1 MPKLSKEQIIERIS
15 HYKENYVDF
24 IKEFGRIR
32 VPGGIIK
39 FNMFDYQEDLAFK
52 LQNNDFNIIL
62 KARQL
67 GISTIVGAYLGTH
80 IIFNPQSDIIIIA
93 INEDV
98 AKELI
103 LKIKVFL
110 EGLPKY
116 VRPEILNPRNKESID
131 LANGSRVKALTST
144 SKSGRSFTASFLVLD
159 ECAFIENVDE
169 LWTSAYPTISNGGK
183 AILLSCVTKDTFIY
197 TDKGIKTINDFILNN
212 NIGDYL
218 IKDYNILGKNKLRT
232 GNLFHNNG
240 KVKTK
245 IIKTSY
251 TELEGSY
258 NHKLWAC
265 KNGKYDWY
273 RHDELSVGDWV
284 SIQYNMNIW
293 GNNDGCEDFNPIITN
308 KQKNIFNPKIITKDI
323 AYLLGLF
330 LAEGSVYVNKE
341 KSKYTFTISCGDDI
355 SNIFNKLNLS
365 YYKNPDGI
373 HYEISCKNFIEF
385 LEYLR
390 FDLSLKA
397 KEKIIP
403 SRLLEMSEENI
414 CAMMQGLFDGDGYAR
429 KDRNQIGI
437 GLASKTMIEQIRI
450 ILLNLGI
457 FTIYDEVES
466 KPTKKVKVKSM
477 QYRLSL
483 NNYNSKIFFEKIGF
497 NLERKQKIYERLK
510 DNIIDNNLDSYDVI
524 PFMEKYIKEMYLEYK
539 KELKK
544 KGLKIKDIKINNSIY
559 QGYKTISRRR
569 LLKFYEKIKNLI
581 SIESKEKLE
590 KIISHNLRWTQ
601 ITEIINSENET
612 YDFSL
617 PNNETDFW
625 AHSVIYNGILGHNTP
640 NGEGN
645 LFHDIWTASEN
656 NDNEFTAT
664 KLYWWQ
670 MPGRDE
676 KWKQRTLANMR
687 YDMKRF
693 EQEYECSFASSS
705 KSVISLTKI
714 NEILKE
720 NEQNKVRVQPNFVS
734 ISGKRYDNNFF
745 LYKFPVIDHKYLITV
760 DTAEG
765 LGEERDASAFIIQD
779 LNTDEVIGEYA
790 DKELN
795 EKQFAKVL
803 LDICKS
809 FNNAFVVVELKSTG
823 KVVVNYLLEWKY
835 KNVIW
840 MDKRMSLFLDPYSK
854 KSIPSAYQY
863 DKANNI
869 IPGFFTNAGNK
880 VMYVGEMR
888 NAVEEN
894 EITKIYT
901 KKMLEQQKTFV
912 NRGGSVTP
920 KYGASGR
927 NNDDIVVCFGIGVF
941 IKKYIW
947 KIIENNNILSQE
959 ILDFYSRKVQKMSD
973 SDILTE
979 TTAFAPIYKM
989 SEFKR
994 KMNPY
999 INPLSQ
1005 QIGDTRYLLD
1015 NFKENKKEEKD
1026 VKNEQ

>member
-1 MPKLSKEQIIERIS
+1 MPKLSKEQIIERIA
-15 HYKENYVDF
+15 HYKENYIDF
-24 IKEFGRIR
+24 IREFGRIR

-39 FNMFDYQEDLAFK
+39 FNMFDYQEDLVHKMQSFY
-52 LQNNDFNIIL
+52 FNIIL

-103 LKIKVFL
+103 LKIKIFL

-169 LWTSAYPTISNGGK
+169 LWTSAYPTISNGGR
-183 AILLSCVTKDTFIY
+183 AILLS
-197 TDKGIKTINDFILNN
+197 
-212 NIGDYL
+212 
-218 IKDYNILGKNKLRT
+218 
-232 GNLFHNNG
+232 
-240 KVKTK
+240 
-245 IIKTSY
+245 
-251 TELEGSY
+251 
-258 NHKLWAC
+258 
-265 KNGKYDWY
+265 
-273 RHDELSVGDWV
+273 
-284 SIQYNMNIW
+284 
-293 GNNDGCEDFNPIITN
+293 
-308 KQKNIFNPKIITKDI
+308 
-323 AYLLGLF
+323 
-330 LAEGSVYVNKE
+330 
-341 KSKYTFTISCGDDI
+341 
-355 SNIFNKLNLS
+355 
-365 YYKNPDGI
+365 
-373 HYEISCKNFIEF
+373 
-385 LEYLR
+385 
-390 FDLSLKA
+390 
-397 KEKIIP
+397 
-403 SRLLEMSEENI
+403 
-414 CAMMQGLFDGDGYAR
+414 
-429 KDRNQIGI
+429 
-437 GLASKTMIEQIRI
+437 
-450 ILLNLGI
+450 
-457 FTIYDEVES
+457 
-466 KPTKKVKVKSM
+466 
-477 QYRLSL
+477 
-483 NNYNSKIFFEKIGF
+483 
-497 NLERKQKIYERLK
+497 
-510 DNIIDNNLDSYDVI
+510 
-524 PFMEKYIKEMYLEYK
+524 
-539 KELKK
+539 
-544 KGLKIKDIKINNSIY
+544 
-559 QGYKTISRRR
+559 
-569 LLKFYEKIKNLI
+569 
-581 SIESKEKLE
+581 
-590 KIISHNLRWTQ
+590 
-601 ITEIINSENET
+601 
-612 YDFSL
+612 
-617 PNNETDFW
+617 
-625 AHSVIYNGILGHNTP
+625 TP

-693 EQEYECSFASSS
+693 RQEYECSFEASS
-705 KSVISLTKI
+705 KSVISLAKI

-720 NEQNKVRVQPNFVS
+720 NEQNKIRIQPNFVS
-734 ISGKRYDNNFF
+734 KKGKRYDDKLF
-745 LYKFPVIDHKYLITV
+745 LYKLPVEDHKYLITV

-790 DKELN
+790 DKESN
-795 EKQFAKVL
+795 EKQFAKIL
-803 LDICKS
+803 LDICES
-809 FNNAFVVVELKSTG
+809 FNNAFIVIELKSTG
-823 KVVVNYLLEWKY
+823 KVVINYLLEWKY

-888 NAVEEN
+888 NAIEEN

-901 KKMLEQQKTFV
+901 KKMLEQQKTFI
-912 NRGGSVTP
+912 NKGGSVTP

-927 NNDDIVVCFGIGVF
+927 NNDDLVVAFGIGVF

-947 KIIENNNILSQE
+947 KIIENNNVLSQE

-999 INPLSQ
+999 VNPFSQ
-1005 QIGDTRYLLD
+1005 QVGDTRYLLD
-1015 NFKENKKEEKD
+1015 NFKEKKKEEKTAE
-1026 VKNEQ
+1026 NEQ

>member
-1 MPKLSKEQIIERIS
+1 MPKLSKEQIIERIA
-15 HYKENYVDF
+15 HYKQNYVDF

-32 VPGGIIK
+32 VPGGIVK
-39 FNMFDYQEDLAFK
+39 FSMFDYQEDLAYK
-52 LQNNDFNIIL
+52 LQKTDFNIIL

-103 LKIKVFL
+103 LKIKIFL

-183 AILLSCVTKDTFIY
+183 AILLS
-197 TDKGIKTINDFILNN
+197 
-212 NIGDYL
+212 
-218 IKDYNILGKNKLRT
+218 
-232 GNLFHNNG
+232 
-240 KVKTK
+240 
-245 IIKTSY
+245 
-251 TELEGSY
+251 
-258 NHKLWAC
+258 
-265 KNGKYDWY
+265 
-273 RHDELSVGDWV
+273 
-284 SIQYNMNIW
+284 
-293 GNNDGCEDFNPIITN
+293 
-308 KQKNIFNPKIITKDI
+308 
-323 AYLLGLF
+323 
-330 LAEGSVYVNKE
+330 
-341 KSKYTFTISCGDDI
+341 
-355 SNIFNKLNLS
+355 
-365 YYKNPDGI
+365 
-373 HYEISCKNFIEF
+373 
-385 LEYLR
+385 
-390 FDLSLKA
+390 
-397 KEKIIP
+397 
-403 SRLLEMSEENI
+403 
-414 CAMMQGLFDGDGYAR
+414 
-429 KDRNQIGI
+429 
-437 GLASKTMIEQIRI
+437 
-450 ILLNLGI
+450 
-457 FTIYDEVES
+457 
-466 KPTKKVKVKSM
+466 
-477 QYRLSL
+477 
-483 NNYNSKIFFEKIGF
+483 
-497 NLERKQKIYERLK
+497 
-510 DNIIDNNLDSYDVI
+510 
-524 PFMEKYIKEMYLEYK
+524 
-539 KELKK
+539 
-544 KGLKIKDIKINNSIY
+544 
-559 QGYKTISRRR
+559 
-569 LLKFYEKIKNLI
+569 
-581 SIESKEKLE
+581 
-590 KIISHNLRWTQ
+590 
-601 ITEIINSENET
+601 
-612 YDFSL
+612 
-617 PNNETDFW
+617 
-625 AHSVIYNGILGHNTP
+625 TP

-714 NEILKE
+714 NDILKE
-720 NEQNKVRVQPNFVS
+720 NEKNKIKSQPNFVS
-734 ISGKRYDNNFF
+734 VSGKRYDNNFF
-745 LYKFPVIDHKYLITV
+745 LYKFPVADHKYLITV

-803 LDICKS
+803 LDMCQS

-840 MDKRMSLFLDPYSK
+840 MDKRMSVFLDPYTK

-863 DKANNI
+863 DKSNNI

-880 VMYVGEMR
+880 VMYVTEMR

-901 KKMLEQQKTFV
+901 KKMLEQQKTFI
-912 NRGGSVTP
+912 NKGGSITP

-927 NNDDIVVCFGIGVF
+927 NNDDLVVAFGIGVF

-959 ILDFYSRKVQKMSD
+959 ILDFYSRKIQKMSD

-979 TTAFAPIYKM
+979 TTAFSPIYKM

-999 INPLSQ
+999 KNPMSD
-1005 QIGDTRYLLD
+1005 QIGDTRYFLD
-1015 NFKENKKEEKD
+1015 NFKEKKQENAENK
-1026 VKNEQ
+1026 

>member
-1 MPKLSKEQIIERIS
+1 MPKLSKEQIIERIA
-15 HYKENYVDF
+15 HYKQNYVDF

-32 VPGGIIK
+32 VPGGIVK
-39 FNMFDYQEDLAFK
+39 FSMFDYQEDLAYK
-52 LQNNDFNIIL
+52 LQKTDFNIIL

-103 LKIKVFL
+103 LKIKIFL

-183 AILLSCVTKDTFIY
+183 AILLS
-197 TDKGIKTINDFILNN
+197 
-212 NIGDYL
+212 
-218 IKDYNILGKNKLRT
+218 
-232 GNLFHNNG
+232 
-240 KVKTK
+240 
-245 IIKTSY
+245 
-251 TELEGSY
+251 
-258 NHKLWAC
+258 
-265 KNGKYDWY
+265 
-273 RHDELSVGDWV
+273 
-284 SIQYNMNIW
+284 
-293 GNNDGCEDFNPIITN
+293 
-308 KQKNIFNPKIITKDI
+308 
-323 AYLLGLF
+323 
-330 LAEGSVYVNKE
+330 
-341 KSKYTFTISCGDDI
+341 
-355 SNIFNKLNLS
+355 
-365 YYKNPDGI
+365 
-373 HYEISCKNFIEF
+373 
-385 LEYLR
+385 
-390 FDLSLKA
+390 
-397 KEKIIP
+397 
-403 SRLLEMSEENI
+403 
-414 CAMMQGLFDGDGYAR
+414 
-429 KDRNQIGI
+429 
-437 GLASKTMIEQIRI
+437 
-450 ILLNLGI
+450 
-457 FTIYDEVES
+457 
-466 KPTKKVKVKSM
+466 
-477 QYRLSL
+477 
-483 NNYNSKIFFEKIGF
+483 
-497 NLERKQKIYERLK
+497 
-510 DNIIDNNLDSYDVI
+510 
-524 PFMEKYIKEMYLEYK
+524 
-539 KELKK
+539 
-544 KGLKIKDIKINNSIY
+544 
-559 QGYKTISRRR
+559 
-569 LLKFYEKIKNLI
+569 
-581 SIESKEKLE
+581 
-590 KIISHNLRWTQ
+590 
-601 ITEIINSENET
+601 
-612 YDFSL
+612 
-617 PNNETDFW
+617 
-625 AHSVIYNGILGHNTP
+625 TP

-714 NEILKE
+714 NDILKE
-720 NEQNKVRVQPNFVS
+720 NEKNKIKPQPNFVS
-734 ISGKRYDNNFF
+734 VSGKRYDNNFF
-745 LYKFPVIDHKYLITV
+745 LYKFPVADHKYLITV

-803 LDICKS
+803 LDMCQS

-840 MDKRMSLFLDPYSK
+840 MDKRMSVFLDPYTK

-863 DKANNI
+863 DKSNNI

-880 VMYVGEMR
+880 VMYVTEMR

-901 KKMLEQQKTFV
+901 KKMLEQQKTFI
-912 NRGGSVTP
+912 NKGGSITP

-927 NNDDIVVCFGIGVF
+927 NNDDLVVAFGIGVF

-959 ILDFYSRKVQKMSD
+959 ILDFYSRKIQKMSD

-979 TTAFAPIYKM
+979 TTAFSPIYKM

-999 INPLSQ
+999 KNPMSD
-1005 QIGDTRYLLD
+1005 QIGDTRYFLD
-1015 NFKENKKEEKD
+1015 NFKEKKQENAENK
-1026 VKNEQ
+1026 